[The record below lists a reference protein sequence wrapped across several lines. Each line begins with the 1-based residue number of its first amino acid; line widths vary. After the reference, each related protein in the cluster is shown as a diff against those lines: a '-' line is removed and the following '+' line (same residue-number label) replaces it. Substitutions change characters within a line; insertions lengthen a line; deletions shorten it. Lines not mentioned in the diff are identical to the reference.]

1 MVFISRKSTKRPPRG
16 DARFKR
22 GRAAREA
29 PRRAAPSPSRA
40 PRRHTRLRLRAS
52 LSPASPVSLA
62 LSPSFPRSEPPRRR
76 GAEAKRAL
84 EAHRAGAAVHTFS
97 ADVADA
103 DAVARAI
110 ERGAAAAGGV
120 DALVCSAGITQPARF
135 DDIAPAAFERM
146 LRVNVGGCAS
156 ACRAA
161 LPFLRA
167 AGARHGA
174 ARVVLVS
181 SQAGQLGVF
190 GYTAYS
196 ASKFALRGLAE
207 ALQMEERPRGVLVTL
222 AHPPDTDT
230 PMLAEENK
238 SKPRETA
245 LISETSGVFAADD
258 VAASIARAMVSGT
271 FLQYVGLDG
280 WMLAHLTAGMSPVN
294 SLLDGLAQVALMSVL
309 RLVSLFYLASF
320 DAICAREHRA
330 RAAKKEA

>member
-1 MVFISRKSTKRPPRG
+1 M
-16 DARFKR
+16 
-22 GRAAREA
+22 
-29 PRRAAPSPSRA
+29 
-40 PRRHTRLRLRAS
+40 
-52 LSPASPVSLA
+52 
-62 LSPSFPRSEPPRRR
+62 
-76 GAEAKRAL
+76 
-84 EAHRAGAAVHTFS
+84 
-97 ADVADA
+97 
-103 DAVARAI
+103 
-110 ERGAAAAGGV
+110 
-120 DALVCSAGITQPARF
+120 
-135 DDIAPAAFERM
+135 
-146 LRVNVGGCAS
+146 
-156 ACRAA
+156 
-161 LPFLRA
+161 
-167 AGARHGA
+167 
-174 ARVVLVS
+174 
-181 SQAGQLGVF
+181 
-190 GYTAYS
+190 
-196 ASKFALRGLAE
+196 
-207 ALQMEERPRGVLVTL
+207 LVTL